1 MSQFT
6 TKFVLV
12 QIPRDDI
19 EADAL
24 SAAITRE
31 HGTKGF
37 QLASAV
43 RVSNR
48 ALLLCLVREES

>member
-1 MSQFT
+1 MQQFT

-12 QIPRDDI
+12 QIPVDDA

-24 SAAITRE
+24 SAVVTRE
-31 HGTKGF
+31 HGTNGF

-43 RVSNR
+43 RVNDR